1 MPLHYP
7 SILQLR
13 DTGRRFSWTD
23 RETMLYA
30 LAVGMGRDPLN
41 PDELPFVYEK
51 NLKALPTLATVVAW
65 GAGITPEQI
74 GIDRHRTLH
83 GEESL
88 VLHRCLPPYGAVVA
102 DSRVVAVY
110 DKGEKGAVIERE
122 TVLRDAVTGELL
134 VTMTRSAFARADG
147 GFGGPSQSPPVH
159 EPPQRAA
166 DAVLEFPTRRDQA
179 LLYRLCGDRNPLHAD
194 PEIARAAGFGNPIL
208 HGLCT
213 YGICCRA
220 VLQAYCEFEPSRLKS
235 LAVRFSAPVIP
246 GDTIT
251 VRLWRDAQTISFDAG
266 VTARGVTVIKNGKAQ
281 IH

>member
-1 MPLHYP
+1 MPIDYP
-7 SILQLR
+7 AVLDLR
-13 DTGRRFSWTD
+13 DEGRRFSWTD
-23 RETMLYA
+23 RDTMLYA
-30 LAVGMGRDPLN
+30 LAIAMGGDPVN
-41 PDELPFVYEK
+41 TDELPFVYEK
-51 NLKALPTLATVVAW
+51 ALRAVPTLATVVAW
-65 GAGITPEQI
+65 GAGIGPERL
-74 GIDRHRTLH
+74 GVDRVRTLH
-83 GEESL
+83 GAEAAIW
-88 VLHRCLPPYGAVVA
+88 HQPLPAAGTVIA

-110 DKGEKGAVIERE
+110 DKGDKGAVIERE
-122 TVLRDAVTGELL
+122 TVLRDAATGELL

-159 EPPQRAA
+159 EPPERAA

-194 PEIARAAGFGNPIL
+194 PQIARAAGFDAPIL

-235 LAVRFSAPVIP
+235 LAVRFSAPVVP

-251 VRLWRDAQTISFDAG
+251 VRLWKDAQTISFDAG